1 MPEHNIEN
9 NQVTLTGK
17 VVSGFTFSHE
27 LYGEKFFEFDLEVP
41 RLSDTTDVLP
51 MTISERLID
60 ANKLVEGTHVDII
73 GQFRSYNNYKGNGN
87 KLKLTVFVREVS
99 ILEAESANKNP
110 NQIILNGF
118 ICKKPICR
126 KTPFGREISDII
138 LAVNRSYNK
147 SDYIPVITW
156 GRNAKFSEQLDVG
169 DNVKIWGRI
178 QSRPYEKKL
187 DDGTVLRKVAY
198 EVSVSKMEIEADNN
212 NKKPDE
218 E

>member
-1 MPEHNIEN
+1 MPEHNMEN

-17 VVSGFTFSHE
+17 VVSDFTFSHE
-27 LYGEKFFEFDLEVP
+27 LYGEKFYEFDLEVI

-51 MTISERLID
+51 LTISERLI
-60 ANKLVEGTHVDII
+60 NKDLVPGALVDVV
-73 GQFRSYNNYKGNGN
+73 GQFRSYNNYKGNGS
-87 KLKLTVFVREVS
+87 KLKLTVFVREVTIFAGDS
-99 ILEAESANKNP
+99 ENKNP
-110 NQIILNGF
+110 NEIILDGF

-126 KTPFGREISDII
+126 KTPFGREIADVI

-156 GRNAKFSEQLDVG
+156 GRNAKFSEQLEIG
-169 DNVKIWGRI
+169 DNVKFWGRI

-187 DDGTVLRKVAY
+187 EDGTVIKKVAY
-198 EVSVSKMEIEADNN
+198 EVSVSKMEIVADKN
-212 NKKPDE
+212 NKKLE

>member
-1 MPEHNIEN
+1 MEN

-17 VVSGFTFSHE
+17 VVSDFTFSHE
-27 LYGEKFFEFDLEVP
+27 LYGEKFYEFDLEVI

-51 MTISERLID
+51 LTISERLI
-60 ANKLVEGTHVDII
+60 NKDLVPGALVDVV
-73 GQFRSYNNYKGNGN
+73 GQFRSYNNYKGNGS
-87 KLKLTVFVREVS
+87 KLKLTVFVREVTIFAGDS
-99 ILEAESANKNP
+99 ENKNP
-110 NQIILNGF
+110 NEIILDGF

-126 KTPFGREISDII
+126 KTPFGREIADVI

-156 GRNAKFSEQLDVG
+156 GRNAKFSEQLEIG

-187 DDGTVLRKVAY
+187 EDGTVIKKVAY
-198 EVSVSKMEIEADNN
+198 EVSVSKMEIVADKN
-212 NKKPDE
+212 NKKLE